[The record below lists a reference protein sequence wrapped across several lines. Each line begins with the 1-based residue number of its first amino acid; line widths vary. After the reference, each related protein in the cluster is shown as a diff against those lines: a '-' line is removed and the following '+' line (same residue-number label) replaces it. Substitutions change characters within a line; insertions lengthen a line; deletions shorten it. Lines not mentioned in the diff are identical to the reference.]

1 MFRYQVK
8 FRDVPGPTVH
18 LSDLRYLSEIVVTSR
33 PSACPARF
41 RSARLLWS
49 REGYQSGRT
58 LPSASLNLGPV
69 LGERGTPPRVPFLIW
84 EVITSPPPLPSGSPY
99 IWDAI

>member
-8 FRDVPGPTVH
+8 FKDVPGPTVH
-18 LSDLRYLSEIVVTSR
+18 LSNLRYLSEIVVTSR

-58 LPSASLNLGPV
+58 LPSASLYSGTRSRGEGHPSPGPLPNLG
-69 LGERGTPPRVPFLIW
+69 GDY
-84 EVITSPPPLPSGSPY
+84 ITSPLPSDSPY